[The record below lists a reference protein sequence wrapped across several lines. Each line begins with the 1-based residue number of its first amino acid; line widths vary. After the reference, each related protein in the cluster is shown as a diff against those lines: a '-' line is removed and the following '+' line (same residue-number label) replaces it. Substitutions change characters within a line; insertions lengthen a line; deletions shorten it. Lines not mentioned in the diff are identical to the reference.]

1 MNTLA
6 IRAPAESV
14 LMFSLFRK
22 STSAPE
28 TVMLSAQGT
37 RRMNLEER
45 MAFRR
50 ELAEQVVRESLQ
62 ALGVPATDYRLRLM
76 PLDPRHHRYIVMLD
90 VASGFAPS
98 LRGQACTE
106 SEVESRIRRNAYER
120 YGLSLEGIYW
130 RADAQQQATFERRS
144 SSSAPAQ
151 EGLRPWELV
160 SDEEK
165 QALMEAIREGS
176 ELPVLH
182 VGDLEYL
189 TDLAPLEE
197 PQGDFRR
204 RQR

>member
-1 MNTLA
+1 
-6 IRAPAESV
+6 
-14 LMFSLFRK
+14 MFSLFRK
-22 STSAPE
+22 RPSVPE
-28 TVMLSAQGT
+28 TVMLTAKGT
-37 RRMNLEER
+37 RRMSLEER

-50 ELAEQVVRESLQ
+50 ELAEQVVRETLQ
-62 ALGVPATDYRLRLM
+62 ELAVRGSDYSLRLM

-90 VASGFAPS
+90 VAPGFAPS
-98 LRGQACTE
+98 QRGQAATE

-130 RADAQQQATFERRS
+130 RAGVQQQAAFERRGSDRTGS
-144 SSSAPAQ
+144 SPTLAQ

-182 VGDLEYL
+182 VGELEYL
-189 TDLAPLEE
+189 TDMAPLEG
-197 PQGDFRR
+197 PRGDERQRR
-204 RQR
+204 R

>member
-1 MNTLA
+1 
-6 IRAPAESV
+6 
-14 LMFSLFRK
+14 
-22 STSAPE
+22 
-28 TVMLSAQGT
+28 MLTAKGT
-37 RRMNLEER
+37 RRMSLEER

-50 ELAEQVVRESLQ
+50 ELAEQVVRETLQ
-62 ALGVPATDYRLRLM
+62 ELAVRGTDYSLRLM

-90 VASGFAPS
+90 VAPGFAPS
-98 LRGQACTE
+98 QRGQAATE

-130 RADAQQQATFERRS
+130 RAGAQQQAAFERRGSDRTGS
-144 SSSAPAQ
+144 SPTLGQ

-182 VGDLEYL
+182 VGELEYL
-189 TDLAPLEE
+189 TDMAPLDG
-197 PQGDFRR
+197 PQRGERR
-204 RQR
+204 RR

>member
-1 MNTLA
+1 
-6 IRAPAESV
+6 
-14 LMFSLFRK
+14 MFSLFRK
-22 STSAPE
+22 RPSAPE
-28 TVMLSAQGT
+28 TVMLTAKGT
-37 RRMNLEER
+37 RRMSLEER

-50 ELAEQVVRESLQ
+50 ELAEQVVRETLQ
-62 ALGVPATDYRLRLM
+62 ALAVRGTDYSLRLM

-90 VASGFAPS
+90 VAPGFAPS
-98 LRGQACTE
+98 MQGQACTE

-130 RADAQQQATFERRS
+130 RAGAQQQAAFERRGSDRTGS
-144 SSSAPAQ
+144 SPTLAQ

-182 VGDLEYL
+182 VGELEYL
-189 TDLAPLEE
+189 TDMAPLEG
-197 PQGDFRR
+197 PQGGERR
-204 RQR
+204 RR

>member
-1 MNTLA
+1 
-6 IRAPAESV
+6 
-14 LMFSLFRK
+14 MFSLFRK
-22 STSAPE
+22 RPSVPE
-28 TVMLSAQGT
+28 TVMLTAKGT
-37 RRMNLEER
+37 RRMSLEER

-50 ELAEQVVRESLQ
+50 ELAEQVVRETLQ
-62 ALGVPATDYRLRLM
+62 ELAVRGTDYSLRLM

-90 VASGFAPS
+90 VAPGFAPS
-98 LRGQACTE
+98 QRGQAATE

-130 RADAQQQATFERRS
+130 RAGAQQQAAFERRGSDRTGS
-144 SSSAPAQ
+144 SPTLRQ

-182 VGDLEYL
+182 VGELEYL
-189 TDLAPLEE
+189 TDMAPLDG
-197 PQGDFRR
+197 PQRGERR
-204 RQR
+204 RR

>member
-1 MNTLA
+1 
-6 IRAPAESV
+6 
-14 LMFSLFRK
+14 MFSLFRK
-22 STSAPE
+22 SAANPE
-28 TVMLSAQGT
+28 TIMLSAKGS
-37 RRMNLEER
+37 RRMSLEER

-50 ELAEQVVRESLQ
+50 ELAEQVVRESLLEL
-62 ALGVPATDYRLRLM
+62 AVSATDYSLRLM

-106 SEVESRIRRNAYER
+106 GEVESRIRRNAYER

-130 RADAQQQATFERRS
+130 RAGAQQQAAFERRS
-144 SSSAPAQ
+144 SSRAGSSPTLAQ

-182 VGDLEYL
+182 VGELEYL
-189 TDLAPLEE
+189 TDLAPLDATSGGER
-197 PQGDFRR
+197 PRR
-204 RQR
+204 R

>member
-1 MNTLA
+1 
-6 IRAPAESV
+6 
-14 LMFSLFRK
+14 MFSLFRK
-22 STSAPE
+22 SPSAPE
-28 TVMLSAQGT
+28 TVMLSAKGT
-37 RRMNLEER
+37 RRMSLEER

-50 ELAEQVVRESLQ
+50 ELAEQVMRETLQ
-62 ALGVPATDYRLRLM
+62 ELAVPAAQYSLRLM

-90 VASGFAPS
+90 VAPGFAPS
-98 LRGQACTE
+98 QRGQACTE

-130 RADAQQQATFERRS
+130 RAGIRQQAAFERRGSDRTGS
-144 SSSAPAQ
+144 SPTLAQ

-182 VGDLEYL
+182 VGELEYL
-189 TDLAPLEE
+189 TDMAALEG
-197 PQGDFRR
+197 PRGDERQRR
-204 RQR
+204 R

>member
-1 MNTLA
+1 
-6 IRAPAESV
+6 
-14 LMFSLFRK
+14 MFSLFRK
-22 STSAPE
+22 SASAPE
-28 TVMLSAQGT
+28 TVMLSAKGT

-62 ALGVPATDYRLRLM
+62 ELAVPATGYNLRLM

-90 VASGFAPS
+90 VARGFAPS
-98 LRGQACTE
+98 LQGQACTE
-106 SEVESRIRRNAYER
+106 NEVELRIRRNAYER
-120 YGLSLEGIYW
+120 YGLSVEGIYW
-130 RADAQQQATFERRS
+130 RAGAQQAAFERRGLS
-144 SSSAPAQ
+144 PALVQ

-182 VGDLEYL
+182 VGELEYL
-189 TDLAPLEE
+189 TDMAPLDG
-197 PQGDFRR
+197 PRGDERQRR
-204 RQR
+204 R